1 MVAIT
6 GKSTARAAVAVIAG
20 ILAVAGGA
28 PVQAQDV
35 PPDLVRIIVPYSP
48 GGAGDV
54 MARAVART
62 AAPALGRRMIV
73 ENRPGASGM
82 IAAASVARARG
93 DRSVL
98 LLGSSGELAINPSL
112 YKTINYDPRADFQ
125 PVTFAGKLPLVL
137 VAPQALPYWDLS
149 DVLAAAARNPDQ
161 IAFGS
166 AGAGQVAH
174 LAMEFIMQQKG
185 VKMLHVPYKGGS
197 EVVTAVL
204 SGQVQLFF
212 SGMPPAL
219 PHVAGGTLRALA
231 ISTTERVKQLP
242 EVPTVAER
250 DVPGFDIYN
259 WFAFFAPAGV
269 PASDLEK
276 IGKAVDDAIET
287 AELKSIWDVQGIVAQ
302 RMTAAQLGTFVIAE
316 AQKYKALIETA
327 NIKID

>member
-1 MVAIT
+1 MFPMIQIR
-6 GKSTARAAVAVIAG
+6 TAQAAVAVIVG
-20 ILAVAGGA
+20 VLAVAGGA
-28 PVQAQDV
+28 PGRAQDA
-35 PPDLVRIIVPYSP
+35 PPDLARIIVPYSA

-54 MARAVART
+54 MARAIART
-62 AAPALGRRMIV
+62 ASTALGRRLIV

-125 PVTFAGKLPLVL
+125 PITFVGKLPLVL
-137 VAPQALPYWDLS
+137 VAPQSLPYKDLG

-204 SGQVQLFF
+204 GGQVQLFF

-219 PHVAGGTLRALA
+219 PHVAAGTLRALA
-231 ISTTERVKQLP
+231 VSTTERVKQVAQ
-242 EVPTVAER
+242 VPTVAEGG
-250 DVPGFDIYN
+250 VPGFDIYN
-259 WFAFFAPAGV
+259 WFALFAPAGV
-269 PASDLEK
+269 PASDLEA
-276 IGKAVDDAIET
+276 IRKAVDDAVET
-287 AELKSIWDVQGIVAQ
+287 AELRSIWETQGIVGQ
-302 RMTAAQLGTFVIAE
+302 RMTAQQLGAFVISE
-316 AQKYKALIETA
+316 TQKYKALIETA
-327 NIKID
+327 QIKID